1 MSFIAGPSIDIEPGG
16 ASPDAVAEAGPAAGF
31 AASEVELKLF
41 VPSSSVARLWHPS
54 LVELAIGPLRIE
66 RIENRYFDTPDR
78 DLARRRMALRL
89 RRIGRRWLQTL
100 KVASAD
106 ERDVRA
112 ASVRGEWEMPVAG
125 PALETARLCDTPFA
139 SLGASVRTQRLLVR
153 NLQPVFTTNF
163 RRESRLLRLADGSEV
178 EFAFDVGTIAAGR
191 GKAKRVLPICEV
203 EIERKG
209 NPASDAASDAA
220 SPPISGLL
228 DFAATLARDIALI
241 PLAASKA
248 SRGYRLADRTPLEPH
263 RTQLPEPHGDDAPRA
278 HLSRVLAAASGALLA
293 NVHALFEVGTASAS
307 GDGAIEATLDDSIDF
322 VHQARVAV
330 RRLRSALRTFRPVL
344 KGRRFESLDER
355 LQAMGRVFG
364 EARDWDVFMTTTQ
377 ARLDEEVGIDAAG
390 RDALAALRAAAA
402 RRRVDAHRALMGYL
416 DAGDFGRT
424 AIAIE
429 RTIDRLF
436 RVEAK
441 ARHATLVERAPRW
454 LSDQCERVT
463 SRSRRIAVLDA
474 EERHGLRVEV
484 KRMRYALDLFEA
496 LFAGD
501 TVEPFGTALAE
512 LQDKLGKLNDA
523 VVAGTLLQSLS
534 SSEGHALAQARFDA
548 WLKRYVRRQ
557 LPKVA
562 ALAVDLELTT
572 QPWRDEPSA

>member
-1 MSFIAGPSIDIEPGG
+1 MLPIAGPPIDVESEAPL
-16 ASPDAVAEAGPAAGF
+16 PDVVVEANP

-41 VPSSSVARLWHPS
+41 VPPSSVARLWAHP
-54 LVELAIGPLRIE
+54 LLAELAIGPPRVE
-66 RIENRYFDTPDR
+66 RIENRYYDTPDR
-78 DLARRRMALRL
+78 DLARRHMALRL

-100 KVASAD
+100 KVAKVD
-106 ERDVRA
+106 ERA
-112 ASVRGEWEMPVAG
+112 MSARGEWEMAVAG
-125 PALETARLCDTPFA
+125 PALEPARLRDTPFA
-139 SLGASVRTQRLLVR
+139 SLGASVRAQRLVVR
-153 NLQPVFTTNF
+153 NLQPIFTTNF
-163 RRESRLLRLADGSEV
+163 RRESRRLRLPDGSEV

-203 EIERKG
+203 EIEFK
-209 NPASDAASDAA
+209 
-220 SPPISGLL
+220 SGAELSANGL
-228 DFAATLARDIALI
+228 VDFAAELARDIPLI

-263 RTQLPEPHGDDAPRA
+263 KVELPTPTADDPPRV
-278 HLSRVLAAASGALLA
+278 HLSRVLAAAGSALLA
-293 NVHALFEVGTASAS
+293 NVHGLFEVGSVPA
-307 GDGAIEATLDDSIDF
+307 GDDDATLDVSVDF
-322 VHQARVAV
+322 IHQARVAV
-330 RRLRSALRTFRPVL
+330 RRMRSALRTFEPVAP
-344 KGRRFESLDER
+344 GRRFESLDER

-377 ARLDEEVGIDAAG
+377 ARLDEQIGSDAVG
-390 RDALAALRAAAA
+390 RDALAAIRADAATK
-402 RRRVDAHRALMGYL
+402 RIDAHRALRNHL

-424 AIAIE
+424 ALTIERAIE
-429 RTIDRLF
+429 RLLVVGRKADR
-436 RVEAK
+436 RPK
-441 ARHATLVERAPRW
+441 HATLDACAPRW
-454 LSDQCERVT
+454 LAEQCERVT

-496 LFAGD
+496 LYEQD
-501 TVEPFGTALAE
+501 VVEPFAKALAE

-548 WLKRYVRRQ
+548 WLKRHVRKQ

-562 ALAVDLELTT
+562 ALAVDLELTM
-572 QPWRDEPSA
+572 QPWRDEPAP